1 MYELKVEDFE
11 PAVDGVLILTKDELW
26 TADFETLQLTQNVKL
41 GIGFN
46 DLNCKAV
53 TAHPNGMYVAAVCTD
68 TVYTKGYIIMVSYLS
83 SSPAVI
89 GDPLEIDVINVK
101 KAQFSGNFLIVLSD
115 DYTTC
120 NSTRSIQRKNR

>member
-1 MYELKVEDFE
+1 
-11 PAVDGVLILTKDELW
+11 
-26 TADFETLQLTQNVKL
+26 
-41 GIGFN
+41 
-46 DLNCKAV
+46 
-53 TAHPNGMYVAAVCTD
+53 MYVAAVCTD

-115 DYTTC
+115 DYTTGVHTVTAYLVDFAVP
-120 NSTRSIQRKNR
+120 SPGPFLSYADSVSGYDYQ